1 MENPDPSFRRRLLI
15 ESLTVV
21 AADPSAQQAWVDEHG
36 VLADEIA
43 LDFDHAFRMV
53 ESLVEGGEI
62 SREVLP
68 DLQAIDAVFAGMS
81 GRENSERWG
90 REALAVDPGW
100 TEARE
105 LASRVLVDVQGE
117 WNLPMPAICIIR

>member
-1 MENPDPSFRRRLLI
+1 MI

-21 AADPSAQQAWVDEHG
+21 AADPSSQRAWVDEHG
-36 VLADEIA
+36 VATDEIV

-62 SREVLP
+62 SREVRP
-68 DLQAIDAVFAGMS
+68 DLQTIDAIFAGMS
-81 GRENSERWG
+81 GRANSERWS

-105 LASRVLVDVQGE
+105 LARRVLVDVQGE
-117 WNLPMPAICIIR
+117 WNLPMPAVCIIR